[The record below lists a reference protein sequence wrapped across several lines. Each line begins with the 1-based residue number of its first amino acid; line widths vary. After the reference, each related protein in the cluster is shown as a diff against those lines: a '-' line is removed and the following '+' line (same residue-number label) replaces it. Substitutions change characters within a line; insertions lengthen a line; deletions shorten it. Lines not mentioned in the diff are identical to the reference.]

1 MGEAHSTT
9 TQGIFSGF
17 GKTRAAATERFANG
31 ADITRWHCSVVPL
44 AHLAKKELFKTVLLQ
59 SFPFTPGITE
69 PNVPE
74 AP

>member
-1 MGEAHSTT
+1 MLALLH
-9 TQGIFSGF
+9 
-17 GKTRAAATERFANG
+17 
-31 ADITRWHCSVVPL
+31 VPL
-44 AHLAKKELFKTVLLQ
+44 THLAKKGLFKTVLLQ